1 MSFKTILSSL
11 LTPKSLNVFRR
22 LGIRYINRNK
32 DKFIKQSFEF
42 LNDDITNE
50 IVSYLNYKH
59 ITDNTLNSYLYIL
72 IYELFYISVSIKF
85 NPNQQNKIIEKCLIH
100 LLMYILF
107 KDNML
112 SILYDHTFHQI
123 YTIDEYEAL

>member
-11 LTPKSLNVFRR
+11 LTPKSLNIFRR

-85 NPNQQNKIIEKCLIH
+85 NQNQQNKIIEKGLIH

>member
-1 MSFKTILSSL
+1 MSIKTFITSL
-11 LTPKSLNVFRR
+11 LTQKSLNVFRR

-59 ITDNTLNSYLYIL
+59 ITDNTINSYVYIF
-72 IYELFYISVSIKF
+72 IYELFYISVSMKF
-85 NPNQQNKIIEKCLIH
+85 NPNQQNKIIEKGLIH
-100 LLMYILF
+100 LLLYILF
-107 KDNML
+107 KDNTL
-112 SILYDHTFHQI
+112 SILYDHTLHQI